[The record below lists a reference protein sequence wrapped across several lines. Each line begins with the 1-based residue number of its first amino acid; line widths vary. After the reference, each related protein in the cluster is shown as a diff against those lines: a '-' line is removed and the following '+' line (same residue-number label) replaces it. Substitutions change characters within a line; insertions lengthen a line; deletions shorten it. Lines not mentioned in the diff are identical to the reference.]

1 MSNMTAKQK
10 TSPLNTQ
17 VGGNHYK
24 QFEIQPVEFCQR
36 NKLGF
41 CESSV
46 IKYISR
52 WRDKGGIDD
61 LNKAKHFIDM
71 LIEIENK
78 NDRET

>member
-1 MSNMTAKQK
+1 MSIDSRSIGGTIVN
-10 TSPLNTQ
+10 PLDTQ

-46 IKYISR
+46 IKYITR
-52 WRDKGGIDD
+52 WKFKDGMKD
-61 LNKAKHFIDM
+61 LEKAKHFIDM

-78 NDRET
+78 K